1 MYRSRVKAQ
10 MERNPSLV
18 GLYDFLSQP
27 GARPRCS
34 RIVSLDFAA
43 HDKSPTCRLIQPTDL
58 ALEVHKPRPSPHPGA
73 PIQSGQILIVE
84 DISPEE
90 IEILGGALEL
100 DPCFFASYISRTWR
114 NLKAQ
119 DPQAC
124 TLPSRE
130 RRQGFVPLYYH
141 RTIVAH
147 GLEPHTAQLLR
158 TCNHPRKLFV
168 LSPVKG
174 QRLGLAQHACVVSS
188 MVRADGR
195 WIGIILADPPFRS
208 RNDYV
213 ALRSRSPVPTNL
225 SITPFLGG
233 CEDFQYNAAVHAS
246 SFTQPLNPDID
257 TDGIDYPRTKSDRR
271 GMLDELVYYW
281 TASGPPAGIFEASG
295 PPSLHALAY
304 LPLRIVAAEWVNY
317 ITLVD
322 FSAKEYEWNGSDNDA
337 PGRGTRDATAVASR
351 TDWKAKVDA
360 LDARLRALQAWR
372 RRVMSSMRKMRQVA
386 RFLDSPVPG
395 VDGACCN
402 GTSDRHFDHGAANA
416 WAALR
421 SDYMSLATEITEHG
435 ARLESML
442 AVVASGMALLEGR
455 RALAEAANITRLT
468 VLAFVFLPL
477 TFVAGLFS
485 IGGSDV
491 YAPGGSHFWVYWAV
505 ALPLTLIV
513 MLMVR
518 PPVLVIMMLKGLEE
532 WVSGLR

>member
-1 MYRSRVKAQ
+1 V
-10 MERNPSLV
+10 
-18 GLYDFLSQP
+18 
-27 GARPRCS
+27 
-34 RIVSLDFAA
+34 
-43 HDKSPTCRLIQPTDL
+43 
-58 ALEVHKPRPSPHPGA
+58 
-73 PIQSGQILIVE
+73 
-84 DISPEE
+84 
-90 IEILGGALEL
+90 GGALEL

-233 CEDFQYNAAVHAS
+233 CEDFQYNAAVHA
-246 SFTQPLNPDID
+246 
-257 TDGIDYPRTKSDRR
+257 TKSDRR

-360 LDARLRALQAWR
+360 LDARLRALQA
-372 RRVMSSMRKMRQVA
+372 
-386 RFLDSPVPG
+386 
-395 VDGACCN
+395 
-402 GTSDRHFDHGAANA
+402 HFDHGAANA

-518 PPVLVIMMLKGLEE
+518 
-532 WVSGLR
+532 

>member
-1 MYRSRVKAQ
+1 M
-10 MERNPSLV
+10 
-18 GLYDFLSQP
+18 
-27 GARPRCS
+27 
-34 RIVSLDFAA
+34 
-43 HDKSPTCRLIQPTDL
+43 
-58 ALEVHKPRPSPHPGA
+58 
-73 PIQSGQILIVE
+73 
-84 DISPEE
+84 
-90 IEILGGALEL
+90 
-100 DPCFFASYISRTWR
+100 
-114 NLKAQ
+114 
-119 DPQAC
+119 
-124 TLPSRE
+124 
-130 RRQGFVPLYYH
+130 
-141 RTIVAH
+141 
-147 GLEPHTAQLLR
+147 
-158 TCNHPRKLFV
+158 
-168 LSPVKG
+168 
-174 QRLGLAQHACVVSS
+174 
-188 MVRADGR
+188 
-195 WIGIILADPPFRS
+195 
-208 RNDYV
+208 
-213 ALRSRSPVPTNL
+213 PTNL

-416 WAALR
+416 WTALR

>member
-90 IEILGGALEL
+90 IEIVGGALEL

-195 WIGIILADPPFRS
+195 WIG
-208 RNDYV
+208 
-213 ALRSRSPVPTNL
+213 
-225 SITPFLGG
+225 
-233 CEDFQYNAAVHAS
+233 QY
-246 SFTQPLNPDID
+246 
-257 TDGIDYPRTKSDRR
+257 SD
-271 GMLDELVYYW
+271 
-281 TASGPPAGIFEASG
+281 
-295 PPSLHALAY
+295 PSLPGFLLA
-304 LPLRIVAAEWVNY
+304 
-317 ITLVD
+317 
-322 FSAKEYEWNGSDNDA
+322 
-337 PGRGTRDATAVASR
+337 
-351 TDWKAKVDA
+351 
-360 LDARLRALQAWR
+360 
-372 RRVMSSMRKMRQVA
+372 
-386 RFLDSPVPG
+386 
-395 VDGACCN
+395 
-402 GTSDRHFDHGAANA
+402 
-416 WAALR
+416 
-421 SDYMSLATEITEHG
+421 
-435 ARLESML
+435 
-442 AVVASGMALLEGR
+442 
-455 RALAEAANITRLT
+455 
-468 VLAFVFLPL
+468 
-477 TFVAGLFS
+477 
-485 IGGSDV
+485 
-491 YAPGGSHFWVYWAV
+491 SH
-505 ALPLTLIV
+505 
-513 MLMVR
+513 
-518 PPVLVIMMLKGLEE
+518 
-532 WVSGLR
+532 